1 MKLTKKLIPALG
13 MLVLSA
19 CMLVTSTFAWF
30 SMNDTVKA
38 TGMSVTAKGEQVY
51 LQIINPNGTGS
62 GDNNDKVFVPGKAQT
77 VSNATT
83 EANKALLPTN
93 VYKTFDATSP
103 TPYDGLGADMVWVT
117 AIGKSNTDGTKS
129 GNYENKTTTADGTL
143 YIKNTFSIR
152 LDPTA
157 GAANSSAPL
166 KVKTVTV
173 GGETADVFEDC
184 LSVLV
189 VCTYDADGD
198 GDGTA
203 QTQGDL
209 WDYKDGMFA
218 HNTATQP
225 TLTDGNLTKDTVATV
240 DIYVFFNGDNANCTL
255 EKLGLAA
262 NSGYTVEVTFTCV

>member
-62 GDNNDKVFVPGKAQT
+62 GDNNDKVFVNGKAQT

-93 VYKTFDATSP
+93 VYKAFNPTSP
-103 TPYDGLGADMVWVT
+103 TPYDGDGADMVWVT
-117 AIGKSNTDGTKS
+117 AIGKSNTDGTKE
-129 GNYENKTTTADGTL
+129 GNYEDKTTTAEGNL

-166 KVKTVTV
+166 KVKAVTV
-173 GGETADVFEDC
+173 GGATADLFEDC

-189 VCTYDADGD
+189 VCTYDS
-198 GDGTA
+198 T
-203 QTQGDL
+203 TKGDL
-209 WDYKDGMFA
+209 WDYKDGTFA
-218 HNTATQP
+218 HNTATQD
-225 TLTDGNLTKDTVATV
+225 TLTNGNLTKDTVATV

-255 EKLGLAA
+255 EKLGLAM
-262 NSGYTVEVTFTCV
+262 NSGYTVEVEFTCV